1 MDYYSF
7 TDLKGQ
13 KAELAFLVDL

>member
-7 TDLKGQ
+7 TDPKWMEG
-13 KAELAFLVDL
+13 